1 MLGGA
6 KQMIGLQH
14 SEHGSRASVHRRNGG
29 RVDKRIRLESG
40 RLKRPGGSNPSRS
53 AILDLIKKLFPIHIG
68 VFAFNLLVGFLVFGR
83 SVRGEYGRL
92 DDYTLVVQSVAKNH
106 HFREVFFYSGRVIP
120 AVVGDLLFSPVRSV
134 SDLTYLRIVNVV
146 VLAVTASVLALIV
159 YKLISKDSKNY
170 GLIAG
175 CLIGLTVFVVPASP
189 NAATWAVQS
198 SLHIAMPFALIA
210 GYLIASLDDKNWK
223 RRMPVAFALILL
235 SAFTYQHCV
244 MLAALPV
251 IFGACQSWATKKLFE
266 VKKFLYVFISCGVS
280 LFLNLMFVRFLGSGS
295 EKRSFSQPF
304 AQSLGWF
311 VDTFIPRAIN
321 LGVPDTTNN
330 FRSSLVL
337 ALLLL
342 VAPILIRRNLFVN
355 SLTCIATC
363 LIAAAVVIP
372 TENWATYRLLFP
384 FQIMLWSSIG
394 FSMFVSFGLGQKQ
407 WNVIPVAL
415 LSFMLISGLVVSSNR
430 TWENFAVP
438 NSIDWVSVNCVLG
451 KLNPDL
457 PINALV
463 TTDPV
468 DIQSEVISYDEYGV
482 IGSAVDWSLTNMFNL
497 TPFASQRAEL
507 DHPVPPIFPKW
518 AAAGQEGTWLSF
530 PQSECVSS

>member
-53 AILDLIKKLFPIHIG
+53 AKLELIKFFFPVHVVI
-68 VFAFNLLVGFLVFGR
+68 FAFNLLVGLLVFGR

-120 AVVGDLLFSPVRSV
+120 AVIGDVLFSPVRSV

-146 VLAVTASVLALIV
+146 ILAVTASVLALIV
-159 YKLISKDSKNY
+159 YKLLSKDSKNY
-170 GLIAG
+170 GLITG

-198 SLHIAMPFALIA
+198 ILHIAMPLALIA
-210 GYLIASLDDKNWK
+210 GYLIVSLDDKNWK
-223 RRMPVAFALILL
+223 KRMPAAFALILL

-251 IFGACQSWATKKLFE
+251 IFSACQSWATKKLVE
-266 VKKFLYVFISCGVS
+266 VKKFLYVFISCGVA
-280 LFLNLMFVRFLGSGS
+280 LFLNLMFVRFLGAGS

-355 SLTCIATC
+355 SLICIATC

-372 TENWATYRLLFP
+372 TENWASYRLLFP
-384 FQIMLWSSIG
+384 FQIMFWSSIG
-394 FSMFVSFGLGQKQ
+394 FSIFISFELGQKR

-415 LSFMLISGLVVSSNR
+415 LSFMLISGLVNSSTR
-430 TWENFAVP
+430 AWDYFAVP
-438 NSIDWVSVNCVLG
+438 NSVDWASVNCVVE

-482 IGSAVDWSLTNMFNL
+482 VGSAVDWSLTNMFNL
-497 TPFASQRAEL
+497 TPFASKRAAL
-507 DHPVPPIFPKW
+507 NHPVPPIFPKW
-518 AAAGQEGTWLSF
+518 AAAGQVGTWLSF
-530 PQSECVSS
+530 PQTECASG

>member
-53 AILDLIKKLFPIHIG
+53 AILKLIKKLFPVHVGIF
-68 VFAFNLLVGFLVFGR
+68 VFNLLVGFLVFGR

-120 AVVGDLLFSPVRSV
+120 AVISDLLFSPVRSV

-198 SLHIAMPFALIA
+198 TLHIAMPFALIA

-244 MLAALPV
+244 MLAVLPV
-251 IFGACQSWATKKLFE
+251 IFVACQSWATKKTFE
-266 VKKFLYVFISCGVS
+266 APKFFYVLTFCGLALS
-280 LFLNLMFVRFLGSGS
+280 ANLMFVRFLGSGS

-304 AQSLGWF
+304 AHSLAWF
-311 VDTFIPRAIN
+311 IDTFIPRAIN
-321 LGVPDTTNN
+321 LGVPATTNN

-342 VAPILIRRNLFVN
+342 VAPILIWRNLFVN
-355 SLTCIATC
+355 SLICVATC

-372 TENWATYRLLFP
+372 TENWASYRLLFP

-394 FSMFVSFGLGQKQ
+394 FSVFISFELGQKR

-415 LSFMLISGLVVSSNR
+415 LSFMLISGLVNSGNR
-430 TWENFAVP
+430 AWDNFAVP
-438 NSIDWVSVNCVLG
+438 NSVDWESVNCVV
-451 KLNPDL
+451 KKMDPDT

-463 TTDPV
+463 TTDAA
-468 DIQSEVISYDEYGV
+468 DIQSKVISYDEYGV
-482 IGSAVDWSLTNMFNL
+482 VGSAVDWSLINMFNL
-497 TPFASQRAEL
+497 TPFASKRAAL
-507 DHPVPPIFPKW
+507 NHPVPPIFPKW
-518 AAAGQEGTWLSF
+518 AAAGQVGIWLSF
-530 PQSECVSS
+530 PQTECASG